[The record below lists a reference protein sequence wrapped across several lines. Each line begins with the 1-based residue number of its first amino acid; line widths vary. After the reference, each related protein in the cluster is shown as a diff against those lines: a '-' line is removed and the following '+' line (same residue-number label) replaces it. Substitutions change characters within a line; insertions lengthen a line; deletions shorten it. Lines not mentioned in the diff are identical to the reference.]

1 MTVEHPPEA
10 IRRVFGH
17 TRQLRGQVSQW
28 SCEGGE
34 VARVHHLDARIV
46 IATEASRGVGA
57 AGRSSSFRRAEP
69 QPEVKCVDRLGRRAR
84 IRIRERPLIVYHR
97 GRLIPRRVRDDERL
111 AAEASAKALVP
122 LPLIVSLDV
131 ALVPG
136 QAEGG
141 VGS

>member
-1 MTVEHPPEA
+1 MW
-10 IRRVFGH
+10 IG
-17 TRQLRGQVSQW
+17 S
-28 SCEGGE
+28 
-34 VARVHHLDARIV
+34 VAGLGF
-46 IATEASRGVGA
+46 ASGK
-57 AGRSSSFRRAEP
+57 
-69 QPEVKCVDRLGRRAR
+69 Q
-84 IRIRERPLIVYHR
+84 PLIVYHR